1 MHGADLSVERETDE
15 QRVCRDKAAPRYCVL
30 AGTAPIEASCAH
42 QITSVSRYTVLRQ
55 SEDCMASSTPPR
67 RPGGAPL
74 FKKAFQILSLLEQSP
89 PSNSFELAAKTLI
102 EKSGADQLLKTSG
115 HLYVVDSLKPSS
127 LSFLPQEWFTG
138 LEQGRA
144 RWSGCDNWWAGYPL
158 IAYLQM
164 RPDPDGPGQQLS
176 LNCEVGPVAPGELRQ
191 DLIRLIKRFA
201 LEAKLTRIKFRTDAM
216 NAKTLYSRFLTG
228 GTLPIDRPDDPD
240 LITCRMRALLTDF
253 EPEMKVVTES
263 ISQLFDL

>member
-1 MHGADLSVERETDE
+1 
-15 QRVCRDKAAPRYCVL
+15 
-30 AGTAPIEASCAH
+30 
-42 QITSVSRYTVLRQ
+42 
-55 SEDCMASSTPPR
+55 MASSTPPR
-67 RPGGAPL
+67 RPGGASL

-89 PSNSFELAAKTLI
+89 PSNTFELAAKTLI

-115 HLYVVDSLKPSS
+115 QLYVVDSLKPSS
-127 LSFLPQEWFTG
+127 LSFLPQEWVTG

-164 RPDPDGPGQQLS
+164 RPDPDGPGQQLL

-201 LEAKLTRIKFRTDAM
+201 LEAKLTRIKFRSDAV
-216 NAKTLYSRFLTG
+216 NPRTLYSRIVSHG
-228 GTLPIDRPDDPD
+228 
-240 LITCRMRALLTDF
+240 
-253 EPEMKVVTES
+253 VV
-263 ISQLFDL
+263 